1 MRNMRAHQSTLDP
14 FLKYEQNVSTPVKSQ
29 LPISTVNIS
38 LSLYLIMEMKSL
50 IRFSRLLYGEKHT
63 NYLGHKSL
71 GLDND

>member
-29 LPISTVNIS
+29 LPISTFNTF
-38 LSLYLIMEMKSL
+38 LSLHLIMEMKSL
-50 IRFSRLLYGEKHT
+50 IQFSRLLYSEKLT